1 MEEDGLI
8 FEPTQVIKS
17 NAFGYVVPHGDH
29 YHIIPRSQLSPL
41 EMELAD
47 RYLAGQT
54 EDNDSGS
61 EHSKPSDKEV
71 THTFLGHRIKAYGKG
86 LDGKPYDT
94 SDAYVFSKESIHSV
108 DKSGVTAKHGD
119 HFTI

>member
-94 SDAYVFSKESIHSV
+94 VMLMFLVKNPFIQWINQELQLNTEIIS
-108 DKSGVTAKHGD
+108 
-119 HFTI
+119 TI